1 MRVKRVALFV
11 LDSVGVGELPD
22 ADKYGDS
29 GSNTLGN
36 TARAVG
42 GLNLP
47 NLERLGLGNI
57 LHVEGVPPAQ
67 RPEASYGKLSQ
78 RSAGKDT
85 TTGHWELTG
94 LILERPFPVYPNGFP
109 REIIEPFEKKIG
121 RRVLGNK
128 VASGT
133 DIIDEL
139 GVRHLETGSPIV
151 YTSADSV
158 FQVAAHE
165 RMISLSELYKMCRLA
180 REMLVGKH
188 AVGRVIAR
196 PFEGA
201 PGCFQR
207 TGNRH
212 DFSLKPPGQT
222 VLNLLK
228 ENYIPVTAIGKIND
242 IFDGEGI
249 TSSIPTKGNRD
260 LMDQALKLIG
270 SGTEG
275 LIFANLIDFDM
286 LYGHRNNP
294 RGYADA
300 LEDFDRMLPD
310 LHGVLQES
318 DVVIITADHGCDPT
332 TPSTDHSREYVPLLV
347 YGRPVQSGVNL
358 GIRKSFT
365 DVAAT
370 IAEIFGL
377 EFNTGQSFWTNLRA
391 VQERKQENKP

>member
-1 MRVKRVALFV
+1 MPLLEVKRVILLV
-11 LDSVGVGELPD
+11 LDSVGAGELPD
-22 ADKYGDS
+22 AAKYGDC

-47 NLERLGLGNI
+47 NLESLGLGNI
-57 LHVEGVPPAQ
+57 LPLEGVPPAQ
-67 RPEASYGKLSQ
+67 EPKAFYGKMRQ
-78 RSAGKDT
+78 KSAGKDT
-85 TTGHWELTG
+85 TTGHWELAG

-109 REIIEPFEKKIG
+109 PEIIEPFEKAIG
-121 RRVLGNK
+121 RRILGNK

-133 DIIDEL
+133 AIIDEL
-139 GVRHLETGSPIV
+139 GERHMETGCPIV

-165 RMISLSELYKMCRLA
+165 KVIPLKELYEICRIA
-180 REMLVGKH
+180 RNILTGEH

-196 PFEGA
+196 PFDGE
-201 PGCFQR
+201 PGSFYR

-222 VLNLLK
+222 VLSLLQ
-228 ENYIPVTAIGKIND
+228 ENRIPVTAIGKISD
-242 IFDGEGI
+242 IFAGEGI
-249 TSSIPTKGNRD
+249 SASYPTKGNRD
-260 LMDQALKLIG
+260 TMEQTLKQIR
-270 SGTEG
+270 SGTWG
-275 LIFANLIDFDM
+275 LIFANFIDFDM

-294 RGYADA
+294 SGYAKALEEFDGMLPHLDDA
-300 LEDFDRMLPD
+300 L
-310 LHGVLQES
+310 QQS
-318 DVVIITADHGCDPT
+318 DVVIITGDHGCDPT

-347 YGRPVQSGVNL
+347 YGKTLQGGSNL
-358 GIRKSFT
+358 GTRDSFT

-377 EFNTGQSFWTNLRA
+377 PFPEGKSFWRQ
-391 VQERKQENKP
+391 VCQECPEL